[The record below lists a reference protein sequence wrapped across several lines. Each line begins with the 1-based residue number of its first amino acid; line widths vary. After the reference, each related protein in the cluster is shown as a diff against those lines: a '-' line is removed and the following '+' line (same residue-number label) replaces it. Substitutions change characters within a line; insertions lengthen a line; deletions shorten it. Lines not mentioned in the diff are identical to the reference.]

1 MVGLSV
7 WQMKRN
13 KSDTGFKA
21 RYIKVPLPMF
31 RLLIKDKRKI
41 SDVIAYGVYLRAMAQ
56 DVSAHNAD
64 LQLLYAYF
72 HQESNNERVHLTQ
85 SLKNKLEKLDN
96 ELGLTDEDYGGFL
109 PSNCGRFDPEA
120 AEGNA
125 VNLIKEK
132 LQQDSDFANEVME
145 FHALRQVADLL
156 NFERLDVEKT
166 KQIHEKYQRFDND
179 VFAYAN
185 IDIMFKYLNDIDQ
198 KTDDDIAC
206 LLMYM
211 AYKSILGDKDLARA
225 NKELVLA
232 RMVGAKGRDELESIL
247 TKQPHA
253 KQFYDRYSSV
263 DTFKRIRKLVC
274 KYKFIP
280 RIETIPGRPGLGT
293 FVSCD
298 RKLSDKKF
306 AEKIKKFVD
315 DERKQ
320 KNRDRVNKYRAKYNQ
335 KSEASKYLAE
345 MFGTSSDSK
354 ISNAPP
360 RNGS

>member
-13 KSDTGFKA
+13 KSDTEFKA

-56 DVSAHNAD
+56 DVSAHNAV

-85 SLKNKLEKLDN
+85 SLKDKLGNLDN

-109 PSNCGRFDPEA
+109 PSKCGRFDPEA

-145 FHALRQVADLL
+145 FHALRLVADSF

-166 KQIHEKYQRFDND
+166 KQIHEKYKRFDND

-185 IDIMFKYLNDIDQ
+185 IDILLKYHGEIDQ
-198 KTDDDIAC
+198 KSDDDIAC
-206 LLMYM
+206 LLMYL
-211 AYKSILGDKDLARA
+211 AYKSIIGDKDVARA
-225 NKELVLA
+225 NTELVTA
-232 RMVGAKGRDELESIL
+232 RMVGAKGRDELEGIL
-247 TKQPHA
+247 AKHTHA
-253 KQFYDRYSSV
+253 KQFFDRYSKREV
-263 DTFKRIRKLVC
+263 FERIRGMVT

-280 RIETIPGRPGLGT
+280 RIQTIPGKPGLGT
-293 FVSCD
+293 FVSCNLL
-298 RKLSDKKF
+298 LSDKKF
-306 AEKIKKFVD
+306 AEEIRKMVE
-315 DERKQ
+315 DERKR
-320 KNRDRVNKYRAKYNQ
+320 KNREYVAKHRAKYSL
-335 KSEASKYLAE
+335 KSEANKYLEE
-345 MFGTSSDSK
+345 MFGKT
-354 ISNAPP
+354 
-360 RNGS
+360 